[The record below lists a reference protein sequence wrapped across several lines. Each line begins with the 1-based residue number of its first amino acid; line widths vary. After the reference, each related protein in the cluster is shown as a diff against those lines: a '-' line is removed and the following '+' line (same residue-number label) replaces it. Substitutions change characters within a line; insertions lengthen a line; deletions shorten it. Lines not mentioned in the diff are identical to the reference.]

1 MPTFNEQQKYW
12 QSQYEVLKTTQKAY
26 EAQVNN
32 LSRIEKDVLT
42 AAQRDALRVVQ
53 IKQVKT
59 EHALQCLQGNLEQ
72 MLAEQHARLG
82 DMEAMDPNRAYLPEH
97 IDSQLQGCTDQVVLA
112 QGWAIPVSADFPKS
126 RKNVCQAAL
135 MAMVML
141 MATVL
146 LTGCGSIVGGTISA
160 ANQIDQAR
168 NRSRSNS
175 LMAQHLEDIKALQAK
190 GDPLGDYLWAEA
202 NANKLI
208 PDPITDP
215 ETLNALYQ
223 TAADRGSV
231 DALIILAIQ
240 QFKEGGNFSVN
251 SRRNF
256 EAFRDSANQRG
267 VPPAPSVLAALKRF
281 EENPELKFTP
291 DLEDLSI
298 LPKKEKTWR
307 DALNKID
314 TATQKRCFFYW
325 TYVFAPQQKRCLAP
339 RIVADLVW
347 PHFRDGGPYLK
358 DKALRDEWYDKAIA
372 CEQTPAYQNAVRQCQ
387 VFGHS
392 GQRVKD

>member
-126 RKNVCQAAL
+126 RKSVCQAAL

-223 TAADRGSV
+223 TAADRGSI
-231 DALIILAIQ
+231 DAKIIIAVQ
-240 QFKEGGNFSVN
+240 QFKKGEPKHFNHG
-251 SRRNF
+251 RT
-256 EAFRDSANQRG
+256 
-267 VPPAPSVLAALKRF
+267 P
-281 EENPELKFTP
+281 EEMSE
-291 DLEDLSI
+291 
-298 LPKKEKTWR
+298 KEPIWR

-325 TYVFAPQQKRCLAP
+325 TYIFAPQQKRCLAP
-339 RIVADLVW
+339 RIAADIVW
-347 PHFRDGGPYLK
+347 PGFRDGYNYPK

>member
-1 MPTFNEQQKYW
+1 M
-12 QSQYEVLKTTQKAY
+12 
-26 EAQVNN
+26 
-32 LSRIEKDVLT
+32 
-42 AAQRDALRVVQ
+42 
-53 IKQVKT
+53 
-59 EHALQCLQGNLEQ
+59 
-72 MLAEQHARLG
+72 
-82 DMEAMDPNRAYLPEH
+82 
-97 IDSQLQGCTDQVVLA
+97 
-112 QGWAIPVSADFPKS
+112 
-126 RKNVCQAAL
+126 
-135 MAMVML
+135 
-141 MATVL
+141 
-146 LTGCGSIVGGTISA
+146 
-160 ANQIDQAR
+160 
-168 NRSRSNS
+168 
-175 LMAQHLEDIKALQAK
+175 
-190 GDPLGDYLWAEA
+190 
-202 NANKLI
+202 
-208 PDPITDP
+208 
-215 ETLNALYQ
+215 
-223 TAADRGSV
+223 
-231 DALIILAIQ
+231 
-240 QFKEGGNFSVN
+240 N